1 MDDDVMDQQ
10 KFASSA
16 MLLAKALVEM
26 EQKETYD
33 PKTGHKL
40 PELELHKARQIM
52 TRADF
57 IQDYDHDNIFTIDS
71 KSMVRAD
78 SVPMMRAFRNIV
90 LEEPVYDNDEKKTL
104 AEFLDETL
112 ERIGDI
118 ESLGR
123 TREVTFKDLWN
134 GGKYNMKIKDA
145 KGRTEKNIVFDVSRG
160 HKGIHG
166 DDGAEKEE
174 EKDS

>member
-16 MLLAKALVEM
+16 MLLVKALVDM
-26 EQKETYD
+26 EKEDDVTNYD
-33 PKTGHKL
+33 PKTGHIL
-40 PELELHKARQIM
+40 PQLPLYKAREIM

-57 IQDYDHDNIFTIDS
+57 IQQYDHDNIFTIDS
-71 KSMVRAD
+71 KAMVRAD
-78 SVPMMRAFRNIV
+78 SVPMMNAFRQIV
-90 LEEPVYDNDEKKTL
+90 NSEVDGKPF
-104 AEFLDETL
+104 AQFLDETL

-134 GGKYNMKIKDA
+134 GGKYNMEVKDA
-145 KGRTEKNIVFDVSRG
+145 KGRTEKTIIFDVSRG

-166 DDGAEKEE
+166 DVGEE
-174 EKDS
+174 EENGEKDD